1 MTYHRRVKRLTLLSL
16 ACACASSAKPPPVA
30 QRAAPP
36 PTAAAPAESTGPTGP
51 ATRIDARRPAPPPA
65 AKPDPLLEL
74 LAGELQ
80 RSRTELA
87 RQGEPPYHAA
97 YEAGDARSVTVNAS
111 FGVVSRSSDIHHRW
125 VDIDVRAGD
134 YKLDSSHRLRSARP
148 DRGQTRSVTLPLADD
163 DYAIRSLVWLETD
176 AAYKAAVEQ
185 LKRVQASAKV
195 TVKQDDDSDDFSHET
210 PATHVE
216 PPAAMTLDRGAWE
229 ARLRPLSQLF
239 RGHPDILDSSLGLTA
254 LAETD
259 YFVNSEGTRYQVPS
273 THARIRVSATAQTDD
288 GMELHRFETFDV
300 ATPDRLPSDADIRAR
315 IELVIAD
322 LERLR
327 RAPVVEPYTGPAILE
342 GQAAGVFFH
351 EVFGHRIE
359 GHRQKDDSEGQTFAK
374 KIGQAITAPFLDVY
388 DDPSIATLNGVDLNG
403 YYPFDDE
410 GVAGQ
415 KASLIERGVL
425 RTFLLGRS
433 PARGFVHSNGHGR
446 RQEGRSVVARQGN
459 LIVTAAHTVDRATLR
474 RMLLDEV
481 QRQGKPYGMLF
492 KELDGGFTMTTTFSP
507 QAFKLLPVM
516 VYRIYPDGREE
527 LVRGADLEG
536 TPLTALADI
545 RAAAD
550 DLATFNGY
558 CGAESGFVPVS
569 ASAPSLL
576 VAHVEVTRKAKGQA
590 RPPVLPSPPSGGGR

>member
-1 MTYHRRVKRLTLLSL
+1 MTYHRRVKRLPLLGL
-16 ACACASSAKPPPVA
+16 VCACASSAKLEPPVA
-30 QRAAPP
+30 QHAAPP
-36 PTAAAPAESTGPTGP
+36 PPVAAAPAEPTGP

-65 AKPDPLLEL
+65 TKPDPLLEL
-74 LAGELQ
+74 LGGELQ
-80 RSRTELA
+80 RSMTELGRHGDA
-87 RQGEPPYHAA
+87 PYHAS
-97 YEAGDARSVTVNAS
+97 YEAGDARSVNVTAS
-111 FGVVSRSSDIHHRW
+111 FGAISRSSDLHHRW

-134 YKLDSSHRLRSARP
+134 HKLDSSHRVRGARP
-148 DRGQTRSVTLPLADD
+148 DRGQTRSATLPLADD
-163 DYAIRSLVWLETD
+163 DYAIRSTLWLETD
-176 AAYKAAVEQ
+176 AAYKTAVEQ

-216 PPAAMTLDRGAWE
+216 PPAAMTLDRAAWE

-239 RGHPDILDSSLGLTA
+239 RGHPDILDSSLALTA
-254 LAETD
+254 IAETD
-259 YFVNSEGTRYQVPS
+259 YFVNSEGTRYQVPF
-273 THARIRVSATAQTDD
+273 THARIRIQASAQTDD
-288 GMELHRFETFDV
+288 GMELHRFEAFDV
-300 ATPDRLPSDADIRAR
+300 ATPDRLPGDAEIRAR

-322 LERLR
+322 LDRLR

-374 KIGQAITAPFLDVY
+374 KIGQAITAPFIDVY
-388 DDPSIATLNGVDLNG
+388 DDPTIASLNGVDLNG

-415 KASLIERGVL
+415 KVSLVERGVL

-474 RMLLDEV
+474 RMLLDEIH
-481 QRQGKPYGMLF
+481 RQGKPYGMLF
-492 KELDGGFTMTTTFSP
+492 KQLDGGFTMTTTFSP

-536 TPLTALADI
+536 TPLTALGDI

-590 RPPVLPSPPSGGGR
+590 RPPVLPPAPAGGDQ